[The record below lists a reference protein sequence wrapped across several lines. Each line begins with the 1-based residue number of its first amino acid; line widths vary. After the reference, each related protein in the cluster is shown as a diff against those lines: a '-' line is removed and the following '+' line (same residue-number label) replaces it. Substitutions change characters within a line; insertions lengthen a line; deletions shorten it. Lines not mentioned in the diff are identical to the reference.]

1 MNNPWFLI
9 ETWIT
14 QVSIWVKTK
23 FWCWECDYPSEIAE
37 NWIKLCPET
46 VKIFLVFILMST
58 PLFCLLIPY
67 MGNREVCLEYCTG
80 IRSNRLLQL
89 RVEGAG
95 SLPLP
100 FSFHFSC
107 IYPFLLWTILQNIV
121 KECATITLTRAT
133 IFSGARPVTF
143 FRHVFLTRFFHTPAF

>member
-80 IRSNRLLQL
+80 IRSKRLLQL
-89 RVEGAG
+89 RVGLEWCWIKPIYCC
-95 SLPLP
+95 SLQCLQTQEMSQSIKQPIWGNLLLHRWCFLSHHLLKASLQVYVLP
-100 FSFHFSC
+100 
-107 IYPFLLWTILQNIV
+107 
-121 KECATITLTRAT
+121 CAIIITRY
-133 IFSGARPVTF
+133 
-143 FRHVFLTRFFHTPAF
+143 